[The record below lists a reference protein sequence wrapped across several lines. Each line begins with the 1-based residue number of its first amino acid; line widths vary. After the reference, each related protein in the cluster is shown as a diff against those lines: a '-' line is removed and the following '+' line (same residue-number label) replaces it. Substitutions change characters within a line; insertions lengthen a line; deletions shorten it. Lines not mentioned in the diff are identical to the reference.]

1 MRETLFARSG
11 PSTELFETCFRC
23 VTRSRPFTNVLHHD
37 PRQTLWQ
44 IVGMW
49 LPTLT
54 NAQTR
59 FLGFRV
65 SASAGGNK
73 LIGGGE
79 HFVDHFEDPLKARDA
94 K

>member
-1 MRETLFARSG
+1 MFARSG
-11 PSTELFETCFRC
+11 LSTGLSETCLPC

-37 PRQTLWQ
+37 PRPDSPADRGYVATN
-44 IVGMW
+44 
-49 LPTLT
+49 LT

-73 LIGGGE
+73 LIGDGK
-79 HFVDHFEDPLKARDA
+79 HMVTLLRTP
-94 K
+94 